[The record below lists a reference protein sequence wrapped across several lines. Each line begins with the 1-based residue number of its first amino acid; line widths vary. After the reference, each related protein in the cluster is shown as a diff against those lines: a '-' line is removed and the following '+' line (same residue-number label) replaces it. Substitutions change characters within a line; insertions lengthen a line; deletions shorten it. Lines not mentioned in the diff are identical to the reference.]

1 MQEKIFVYSFENNS
15 NIFVNQAKEL
25 DKSAYFGDD
34 LGVTFSEDRV
44 KFKVWAPTADEVS
57 LKIYSKGSDTE
68 PDDRVIGVYKMQFC
82 EENGV
87 WSTSVDNSVIGCY
100 YTYLTSF
107 GRTENEV
114 VDVYARSVGVNGKRG
129 MIIDLSQTDP
139 QGWETDKR
147 VFTGA
152 ATEAIIWETHVK
164 DFSFAKSSGVD
175 EKYRG
180 KFLAFTQ
187 RATTVDSRPDAP
199 PTCVDYLKKLGITH
213 VQLNPFFDFATVDE
227 ADENTE
233 QYNWGYDPLN
243 YNAPEGSYST
253 NPYDGRVRV
262 KECKQMIQALH
273 NAGIGVI
280 MDVVYN
286 HTYHS
291 RDSYFNRTVPN
302 YYYRIYSDGNWS
314 NGSGCGNDIASERTM
329 VRKFIVDSVMYWASE
344 YHIDGF
350 RFDLMGLTDIVT
362 MNEIRNR
369 LDNLDNGESILM
381 YGEGWDMPTA
391 AYPKTQM
398 ATKRNLGIL
407 SDRIAVFSDNIRD
420 ALKGNAFDAGSRG
433 FLQNGYCTGDIVT
446 GIEGQS
452 NCFYG
457 WAKAPTQTLNYAS
470 CHDNFTLYDKLVASC
485 RGNSSYKE
493 RYDDLVSMNKL
504 CAAVLMT
511 AQGIPFFMSGEEFC
525 RSKSGDH
532 NSYRSS
538 PYLNMIEWR
547 NLLTFSDVFNYYRN
561 LIKIRKCFKPF
572 CDSTTRSANAIKFI
586 PDVPQGVV
594 GFTLQ
599 NFLDSNGWKHICV
612 ILNGSSQFSNV
623 EIKGENLP
631 KEWVIIGNHDTVG
644 FEILGSVYD
653 GNVTLNPNS
662 ALIMIGYK

>member
-381 YGEGWDMPTA
+381 YGEGWNMPNMWATITA
-391 AYPKTQM
+391 P
-398 ATKRNLGIL
+398 R
-407 SDRIAVFSDNIRD
+407 
-420 ALKGNAFDAGSRG
+420 
-433 FLQNGYCTGDIVT
+433 
-446 GIEGQS
+446 
-452 NCFYG
+452 
-457 WAKAPTQTLNYAS
+457 
-470 CHDNFTLYDKLVASC
+470 
-485 RGNSSYKE
+485 
-493 RYDDLVSMNKL
+493 
-504 CAAVLMT
+504 
-511 AQGIPFFMSGEEFC
+511 
-525 RSKSGDH
+525 
-532 NSYRSS
+532 
-538 PYLNMIEWR
+538 
-547 NLLTFSDVFNYYRN
+547 
-561 LIKIRKCFKPF
+561 
-572 CDSTTRSANAIKFI
+572 
-586 PDVPQGVV
+586 
-594 GFTLQ
+594 
-599 NFLDSNGWKHICV
+599 
-612 ILNGSSQFSNV
+612 
-623 EIKGENLP
+623 
-631 KEWVIIGNHDTVG
+631 
-644 FEILGSVYD
+644 
-653 GNVTLNPNS
+653 
-662 ALIMIGYK
+662 